1 MQKEIDA
8 RGELCP
14 KPVLLTKKELDNK
27 DVKSIVTIV
36 DNKVARD
43 NVVKLIGSYGLGC
56 IIDQKENDFYIYIT
70 KEDTNS
76 LEKIAVRQPQKIES
90 QMTIQDT
97 FKDLMIVIG
106 SDKLGNGEEAL
117 GKILM
122 KSYIYTVKE
131 TLPWPKTIA
140 FLNSGVNLTV
150 EYSPVLDD
158 LKAME
163 KEGVEIISCG
173 TCLDYYSVKH
183 KLQVGEIGNMY
194 TIYEKMRNSDNTINI
209 G

>member
-14 KPVLLTKKELDNK
+14 KPVILTKKELDNK
-27 DVKSIVTIV
+27 AIKELVTIV
-36 DNKVARD
+36 DNEVARD
-43 NVVKLIGSYGLGC
+43 NVIKLIGSYGLSC
-56 IIDQKENDFYIYIT
+56 IIDKKENDFYIYVT
-70 KEDTNS
+70 KEENP
-76 LEKIAVRQPQKIES
+76 LEKIAVNQTTSNEQ
-90 QMTIQDT
+90 QVVIQDT
-97 FKDLMIVIG
+97 FKNLMIVVG
-106 SDKLGNGEEAL
+106 SDKLGNGQEEL

-150 EYSPVLDD
+150 ENSPVLED
-158 LKAME
+158 LKAMAN
-163 KEGVEIISCG
+163 EGVEIISCG
-173 TCLDYYSVKH
+173 TCLDYYSVKD
-183 KLQVGEIGNMY
+183 KLQVGKIGNMY
-194 TIYEKMRNSDNTINI
+194 AIYEKMKSADNTINI